1 MFYLINLKLKPYLNL
16 FIDIIILILLF
27 EFVIPFNFEGEYVN
41 GHTTGIVREYYDKDN
56 IIFES
61 KFLNGHK
68 NLENDAVRYL
78 IDEAEYANNR
88 RVRG

>member
-1 MFYLINLKLKPYLNL
+1 MFYLINLKLKPYLIL
-16 FIDIIILILLF
+16 FIDIIILILLLIF
-27 EFVIPFNFEGEYVN
+27 EMSYNFEGEYVKSKR
-41 GHTTGIVREYYDKDN
+41 TGIVREYYDKDN